1 MIPRIKFIS
10 SEPLTDLSKYESCII
25 IYPDHWND
33 MGYFTTFNIKYVNH
47 GVENI
52 GQIKLCHMDLK
63 IDVNNLKSRRTSSFL
78 FEKSDEIELDEN
90 ELDENK
96 SLDELYISIGSMNLY
111 NKLND
116 IFDKDHVQ
124 KFLCCINEV
133 STIEDN
139 KSITRIINKDWYKKS
154 FIRVFNGTEN
164 EKTVN
169 FTLLKNN
176 CKIEDNSYYVLQNL
190 IEFND
195 KLFTQEKKLYKW
207 VVEND
212 LVVDDA
218 RKVVELIK
226 KFDEINKPSSNG
238 DMRNKV
244 LKMLKEKFIEYTELT
259 SLIDSMLDFN
269 SSFYRVY
276 NQIINILQI
285 KEKDSIR
292 TKNSIDKIKL
302 GHYTS
307 LETLQILINDK
318 ESSTLRLTNA
328 RQMND
333 PMEGKILIDSIL
345 KHKISGQTW
354 EPSFWYIS
362 SATTEMDSLPMWK
375 QYGEDATG
383 AMLVYDSEYLKSI
396 QENKYVQIYKVAYLY
411 IKDNMIKVVKTKD
424 ITIQDKKKLENL
436 LKELKDIV
444 NKEEDKNDTKLN
456 IPLLSNLGFLF
467 KKSDYSYE
475 NEYRIIVNMEQNKEY
490 KITSSF
496 NKKYGFPFLYIH
508 LEGYPLKYSRVILGP
523 KSIDLDFV
531 APFINNCDGSIKIDK
546 SNISYR

>member
-1 MIPRIKFIS
+1 MIPSIKLIS
-10 SEPLTDLSKYESCII
+10 SEPLTDHSKYESCII
-25 IYPDHWND
+25 IYPDRWND
-33 MGYFTTFNIKYVNH
+33 MGYFTTFNIKYVNLE
-47 GVENI
+47 VKNI
-52 GQIKLCHMDLK
+52 GQIKLCHMNLK
-63 IDVNNLKSRRTSSFL
+63 IDVNDLESRRTSSLL
-78 FEKSDEIELDEN
+78 FKKSNEIELN
-90 ELDENK
+90 ENK
-96 SLDELYISIGSMNLY
+96 PLDELFISIGSMSLY
-111 NKLND
+111 NTLNEL
-116 IFDKDHVQ
+116 FDKDYVQ
-124 KFLCCINEV
+124 KFLCFINEV
-133 STIEDN
+133 STIKDN

-154 FIRVFNGTEN
+154 FIRLFNGTEN

-176 CKIEDNSYYVLQNL
+176 CEIEDNSYYVLQNL

-195 KLFTQEKKLYKW
+195 KLYKQEKKLYKW
-207 VVEND
+207 ILDND
-212 LVVDDA
+212 LTVDDA
-218 RKVVELIK
+218 RKVVELIEK
-226 KFDEINKPSSNG
+226 NDKINKPSSNG
-238 DMRNKV
+238 DMRSKV
-244 LKMLKEKFIEYTELT
+244 LKMLKDKFIEYTELT

-276 NQIINILQI
+276 KQIINILQI

-345 KHKISGQTW
+345 KHKNVGQTW

-411 IKDNMIKVVKTKD
+411 IKDNMIRVVKTKD
-424 ITIQDKKKLENL
+424 ITPQDKKKLENL

-444 NKEEDKNDTKLN
+444 NEEEDKNDTKLN

-496 NKKYGFPFLYIH
+496 NKKYGFPFLYIN

>member
-1 MIPRIKFIS
+1 M
-10 SEPLTDLSKYESCII
+10 
-25 IYPDHWND
+25 
-33 MGYFTTFNIKYVNH
+33 
-47 GVENI
+47 
-52 GQIKLCHMDLK
+52 
-63 IDVNNLKSRRTSSFL
+63 
-78 FEKSDEIELDEN
+78 
-90 ELDENK
+90 
-96 SLDELYISIGSMNLY
+96 
-111 NKLND
+111 
-116 IFDKDHVQ
+116 
-124 KFLCCINEV
+124 
-133 STIEDN
+133 
-139 KSITRIINKDWYKKS
+139 
-154 FIRVFNGTEN
+154 
-164 EKTVN
+164 
-169 FTLLKNN
+169 
-176 CKIEDNSYYVLQNL
+176 
-190 IEFND
+190 
-195 KLFTQEKKLYKW
+195 
-207 VVEND
+207 
-212 LVVDDA
+212 
-218 RKVVELIK
+218 
-226 KFDEINKPSSNG
+226 
-238 DMRNKV
+238 
-244 LKMLKEKFIEYTELT
+244 
-259 SLIDSMLDFN
+259 
-269 SSFYRVY
+269 Y
-276 NQIINILQI
+276 NQIINILRI

-345 KHKISGQTW
+345 KHKIAGQTW

-424 ITIQDKKKLENL
+424 ITPQDKKKLENL

-490 KITSSF
+490 KITSSL

-531 APFINNCDGSIKIDK
+531 APFINNCDSSIKIDK